1 MNRENY
7 LISIATG
14 MIDESESKIILTEEN
29 RKKIQNYKDEIERL
43 ESEGKT
49 AIFYVPDDYDI

>member
-14 MIDESESKIILTEEN
+14 MIDESESKIILTEED
-29 RKKIQNYKDEIERL
+29 RKKIQNYKDEIERF

>member
-14 MIDESESKIILTEEN
+14 MIDESESKIILKDED

-49 AIFYVPDDYDI
+49 AIFYVLDDYDI